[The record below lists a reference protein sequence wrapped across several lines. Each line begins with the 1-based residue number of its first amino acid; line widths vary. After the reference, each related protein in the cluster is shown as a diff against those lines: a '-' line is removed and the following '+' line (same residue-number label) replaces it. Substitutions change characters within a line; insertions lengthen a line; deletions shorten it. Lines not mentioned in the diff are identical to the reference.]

1 MKREQL
7 WSAGLILSHWRKAS
21 KKMPPELKDRYRGI
35 FRMLSCCVA
44 MAAIF
49 MTVAANSSTAVDVEI
64 QATLSPPV
72 IPFHRVA
79 YYTISVEA
87 PEDLEIKPPPF
98 PDQIEGLEIR
108 TAPPE
113 RSVVP
118 GGRVRSVYRYT
129 LDPIHIK
136 THHLPPPEVH
146 WEGGVLAIP
155 GLTLEVRDLS
165 PAELEAAA
173 HFEEIVPVG
182 AVTPQRWNRS
192 HLLAASLALVIMALL
207 ALFLWRRHHRIGAV
221 LPPPPPWEV
230 ARQRLR
236 ELNRRQLPAAGKY
249 EAYYVDLS
257 AILRYYI
264 EDRFTLHA
272 PEQTTPEFLEEAA
285 QTGLFSEAQQQR
297 VSAFL
302 RHCDYVKFAQYRPS
316 TEEMER
322 GYQFVHWFIDDTIPH
337 TPEQTSGPKH
347 NGPAP
352 DYIEEPVTEDSQREE
367 AVS

>member
-1 MKREQL
+1 
-7 WSAGLILSHWRKAS
+7 
-21 KKMPPELKDRYRGI
+21 
-35 FRMLSCCVA
+35 MLSGCMVIA
-44 MAAIF
+44 MLFMAA
-49 MTVAANSSTAVDVEI
+49 AADPPAAVEVELHAAI
-64 QATLSPPV
+64 SPPV

-79 YYTISVEA
+79 YYTITVES

-108 TAPPE
+108 TVPPE

-136 THHLPPPEVH
+136 THFLPLPEVH

-155 GLTLEVRDLS
+155 GLALEVRDLS

-173 HFEEIVPVG
+173 RFEEIVPVE

-192 HLLAASLALVIMALL
+192 HILAASLALVILALL

-221 LPPPPPWEV
+221 LPPAPPWEV

-236 ELNRRQLPAAGKY
+236 ELNRRQLPAAGKF

-272 PEQTTPEFLEEAA
+272 PEQTTPEFIEEAA
-285 QTGLFSEAQQQR
+285 QTGLFSEVQQQR

-337 TPEQTSGPKH
+337 APEQTSGPKL

-352 DYIEEPVTEDSQREE
+352 EYIEEPVTEEAPEDSQREE